1 MANHTI
7 TVTVNGGK
15 EYLDVPSN
23 MTLLRMLREK
33 LALTGTKNGCEAGE
47 CGACTVLVDGEPVN
61 SCMML
66 AVEADGCEVTTV
78 EGLADQE
85 KTLGVSENPKGLST
99 LQEAFV
105 EQNAVQCGF
114 CTPGMLISAHAL
126 LERNPHP
133 ADDEV
138 REALVGNLCRCTGY
152 LRIVQAAQTAA
163 EETRF
168 FPKNLVSNTT
178 DPVGKSVPRI
188 DIHEKVT
195 GAAVFADDMQF
206 GPGLYYGRLVRSPH
220 AHALIK
226 RIDASKALELPGVKA
241 VVTGRDVNARIGL
254 YLIDRPV
261 FAIDRVRVVGEA
273 VAGVVAT
280 SEEIAEQ
287 ATRLVE
293 VEYEELPAVFDPVEA
308 AQPDAPLLHPDMGE
322 YEVANFIFPQPGT
335 NISEHFKLRKG
346 NPESAWP
353 KCAAIVEG
361 TFRLPQIQHVPIEPH
376 VAVALWEHSTMKG
389 SGAATSGSVTLWTCS
404 QSPFAQRDLISQS
417 LGIPHGDLRVV
428 SPYIGGGFGG
438 KAGVSMEV
446 YAVVLARAVKG
457 HPVKVRMT
465 REEEFITTTAR
476 QTLVA
481 NTKIGC
487 DAEGNLL
494 AMETEYYFGGGAY
507 NDYGVNIA
515 RAAGYSCTGPYDIPN
530 VKGDSYCVYT
540 NLPIGSAMRGFGMPE
555 IHWGIEQ
562 IMDQLAEKIGMGP
575 AEFRRRNCVRTGDT
589 ILTGMEMPAVDL
601 PACIDKVTEA
611 IGWDRRSA
619 VPSAPHKKRGQG
631 IAIMWKAP
639 AMPPN
644 PGSSAIVR
652 FNEDA
657 TVNVEIG
664 AQDLGQGAFTVIAQM
679 AAQAL
684 GVPYEWVRVSVPV
697 DTRYSPYE
705 WQTVASRITWTTG
718 NAVKA
723 AAEDARRQILEIV
736 AEHWGEDIQDLDIKN
751 GKVISY
757 KSELEQ
763 PLENMVIYGL
773 PNENFEGWKG
783 GPIVGRGK
791 FMPTYVTNLDSE
803 TGQGTRAVVH
813 YTVGA
818 QAVDLEVDTETGQ
831 IDVLKIASAYDVGKA
846 INPDL
851 VLTQIEGGAV
861 HGMSSA
867 FEALKFDEQGQPLN
881 PSLVDYRIA
890 TSVDAPREIQGDIVE
905 TPLEDGPWG
914 ARGVGEHVMVQTAP
928 AIANA
933 IHDALGIRFNDL
945 PLSAEKIFLAL
956 EEMEL

>member
-1 MANHTI
+1 
-7 TVTVNGGK
+7 
-15 EYLDVPSN
+15 
-23 MTLLRMLREK
+23 MT
-33 LALTGTKNGCEAGE
+33 
-47 CGACTVLVDGEPVN
+47 
-61 SCMML
+61 
-66 AVEADGCEVTTV
+66 
-78 EGLADQE
+78 Q
-85 KTLGVSENPKGLST
+85 
-99 LQEAFV
+99 F
-105 EQNAVQCGF
+105 
-114 CTPGMLISAHAL
+114 
-126 LERNPHP
+126 
-133 ADDEV
+133 
-138 REALVGNLCRCTGY
+138 
-152 LRIVQAAQTAA
+152 TA
-163 EETRF
+163 
-168 FPKNLVSNTT
+168 

-188 DIHEKVT
+188 DVVEKVT

-226 RIDASKALELPGVKA
+226 RIDVSKALEVPGVKA
-241 VVTGRDVNARIGL
+241 IVTGEDVNARIGL

-261 FAIDRVRVVGEA
+261 LAVDRVRVVGEP

-280 SEEIAEQ
+280 SVEIAEE
-287 ATRLVE
+287 AARLVE

-308 AQPDAPLLHPDMGE
+308 AQPDAPLLHPDLGE
-322 YEVANFIFPQPGT
+322 YEVANFIFPEPGT

-346 NPESAWP
+346 DVEPAWP
-353 KCAAIVEG
+353 ECAAIVEG
-361 TFRLPQIQHVPIEPH
+361 TFRVPQIQHVPIEPH
-376 VAVALWEHSTMKG
+376 VAVALWEP
-389 SGAATSGSVTLWTCS
+389 SGQVTLWTCS
-404 QSPFAQRDLISQS
+404 QSPFAQRDLIAQS
-417 LGIPHGDLRVV
+417 LGIPHGNMRVV
-428 SPYIGGGFGG
+428 SPYVGGGFGG

-446 YAVVLARAVKG
+446 YAVVLARAVRG
-457 HPVKVRMT
+457 HPVKLRMT
-465 REEEFITTTAR
+465 REEEFIGTTVR

-481 NTKIGC
+481 HTKIGC
-487 DAEGNLL
+487 DGEGNLL

-540 NLPIGSAMRGFGMPE
+540 NRPIGSAMRGFGMPE

-562 IMDQLAEKIGMGP
+562 IMDQLAERIGMDP

-589 ILTGMEMPAVDL
+589 ILTGMTMPAIDL
-601 PACIDKVTEA
+601 GACIDKVTQA
-611 IGWDRRSA
+611 IGWGKDEE
-619 VPSAPHKKRGQG
+619 PSAPHKQ
-631 IAIMWKAP
+631 
-639 AMPPN
+639 
-644 PGSSAIVR
+644 SSAIVR

-664 AQDLGQGAFTVIAQM
+664 AQDLGQGAFTVVAQM
-679 AAQAL
+679 AAQVL

-697 DTRYSPYE
+697 DTKYSPYE
-705 WQTVASRITWTTG
+705 WQTVASRITWSTG

-736 AEHWGEDIQDLDIKN
+736 AQHWDEDIEDLDIKD
-751 GKVISY
+751 GQVISY
-757 KSELEQ
+757 KSEREQ
-763 PLENMVIYGL
+763 PLENMVVYGL

-783 GPIVGRGK
+783 GPIVGQGR
-791 FMPTYVTNLDSE
+791 FMPTYVTNLDFE

-831 IDVLKIASAYDVGKA
+831 VEVLKIASAYDVGKA

-851 VLTQIEGGAV
+851 VMAQIEGGAV

-867 FEALKFDEQGQPLN
+867 FEALRFDEHGQPLN

-890 TSVDAPREIQGDIVE
+890 TSVDAPREIHGDFVE

-933 IHDALGIRFNDL
+933 INAALGIRFNDL

-956 EEMEL
+956 EERKGEE